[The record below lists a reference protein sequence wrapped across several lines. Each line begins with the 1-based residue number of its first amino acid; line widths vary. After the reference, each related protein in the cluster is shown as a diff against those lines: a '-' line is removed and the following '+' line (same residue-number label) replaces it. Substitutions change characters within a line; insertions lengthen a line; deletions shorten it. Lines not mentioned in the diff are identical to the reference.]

1 LTSSGAYKEDADDF
15 LNNSLVDDIDLMDLD
30 SKIGSSSNGQIME
43 NYLILD
49 RLNQKNQRKQQ
60 LKQKQQQIN
69 ELKQKQLELELKM
82 NQQKLHDEYKMR
94 NTSELDHLNSKL
106 TSHYS
111 LKANYLNNNYNVN
124 NNLKPV
130 NNTMSNNST
139 LSSSPSS
146 FFTNS
151 NNSNYDSKR
160 QMDQFIQNSHE
171 IIGNQVNNL
180 KETDIINTTINNSV
194 RSNTINSG
202 TGIFSNNNSTASNKN
217 NEKINRR
224 SKTPVRF
231 HLIIYFSFCIIY
243 F

>member
-1 LTSSGAYKEDADDF
+1 MTSSGAYKDDADEF
-15 LNNSLVDDIDLMDLD
+15 LNNSLIEDLDLMDLN
-30 SKIGSSSNGQIME
+30 SKNGVSSSNGQIME

-60 LKQKQQQIN
+60 LKLKQQQIN

-82 NQQKLHDEYKMR
+82 NQQKLHEEYKMR

-111 LKANYLNNNYNVN
+111 LKTNYLNNN

-130 NNTMSNNST
+130 NNPMSSNST

-146 FFTNS
+146 LFTNS
-151 NNSNYDSKR
+151 NNSNNDPKR

-171 IIGNQVNNL
+171 VIGNQVNNI
-180 KETDIINTTINNSV
+180 KETDIIHTTANNTTRNN
-194 RSNTINSG
+194 IG
-202 TGIFSNNNSTASNKN
+202 TGINANNITNYNNNATTSSNKN

-224 SKTPVRF
+224 SKTPVRV
-231 HLIIYFSFCIIY
+231 YF
-243 F
+243 